1 MTDFVTTGKF
11 AWEILTANRPTVNEQ
26 SDFVNAIP
34 KGAEWS
40 DLSAPLGS
48 NYFTWEWKGPGLIMH
63 DFWFD
68 MQIEWTYGARYRG
81 GGAYLTNAIVRIT
94 DKSIGVG
101 GYNINISCRVGH
113 IENVGSERAPVP
125 RIPIDVSLGY
135 TNWLSGGGGTNRF
148 HVQGDGGGHAWY
160 DDNSYDV

>member
-1 MTDFVTTGKF
+1 VSEFENMGKL
-11 AWEILTANRPTVNEQ
+11 AWEILTSNRPTVNEQ

-40 DLSAPLGS
+40 DLSAPAGS
-48 NYFTWEWKGPGLIMH
+48 NHFDWEWKGPGLVFS
-63 DFWFD
+63 DFWFV

-81 GGAYLTNAIVRIT
+81 GGAYLTNAVVRII
-94 DKSIGVG
+94 DRSIGIG

-113 IENVGSERAPVP
+113 IENVGTETAPVP

-135 TNWLSGGGGTNRF
+135 TNYLYGGGGTNRF
-148 HVQGDGGGHAWY
+148 LVQGDGAGHAHY
-160 DDNSYDV
+160 DNNSYEP